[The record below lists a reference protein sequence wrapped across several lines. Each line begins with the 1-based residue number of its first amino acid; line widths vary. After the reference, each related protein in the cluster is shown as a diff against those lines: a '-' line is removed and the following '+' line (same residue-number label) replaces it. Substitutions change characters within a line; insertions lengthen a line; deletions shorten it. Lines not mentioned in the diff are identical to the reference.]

1 MADTVYQYLY
11 NQVAAAVDDN
21 MTNFLKKVCAYIE
34 TPLGIAMTLYVVIY
48 GVMIIRGQVQ
58 EPIERFFQKMIQIIN
73 NMVCGS

>member
-34 TPLGIAMTLYVVIY
+34 TPLGVSLTLYVVIY
-48 GVMIIRGQVQ
+48 GVMIIRGLVQ
-58 EPIERFFQKMIQIIN
+58 EPSGDFIRKCF
-73 NMVCGS
+73 